1 MCVTDEE
8 ERVRESTRASVCV
21 CVHAC
26 VRARVCVCVCV
37 RERER
42 ERERERVRERRMGG
56 EKELY
61 ARARVYE
68 KRLYVRVIARMSERV
83 YGAYLFG
90 RKKERKREPSLSR

>member
-26 VRARVCVCVCV
+26 VRARARVCVCV

-42 ERERERVRERRMGG
+42 ESASESRMGG

>member
-37 RERER
+37 RER

>member
-26 VRARVCVCVCV
+26 VRARARGCGCV
-37 RERER
+37 
-42 ERERERVRERRMGG
+42 RERERVRERRMGG

>member
-26 VRARVCVCVCV
+26 VRARARVCVCV
-37 RERER
+37 
-42 ERERERVRERRMGG
+42 RERERVRERRMGG

>member
-1 MCVTDEE
+1 
-8 ERVRESTRASVCV
+8 
-21 CVHAC
+21 
-26 VRARVCVCVCV
+26 
-37 RERER
+37 
-42 ERERERVRERRMGG
+42 MGG